1 MKNLYYY
8 DPHQCQFVVVE
19 YSKKDKILHTLT
31 TSLLIG
37 IVVAGFFITSL
48 VYLSGSPAELALRA
62 ENRVLLNQ
70 HLQHQ
75 NVIGQLSDRLYDISL
90 RDNEVYRTVLGME
103 PINED
108 ERMAGAGGAD
118 LFVSFEGLAP
128 STTALLR
135 QTSSE
140 LENIEQ
146 RLRIQQYSFDE
157 VREFY
162 NRNNEKMR
170 HLPILRPIDSIILS
184 GFGMRTHPVL
194 GVRRMHEGLD
204 FRASIGTPIYAPGDG
219 VIKYAANRAGG
230 YGLTIDIDHGHGYM
244 TRYAHLSALG
254 EGIRAGRQVT
264 RGQHIGYTGR
274 SGVVSG
280 PHLHY
285 EIHRNGRP
293 VDPLNYLFADL
304 TPQEYQ
310 LFTRIHR
317 SQQRGLLE

>member
-8 DPHQCQFVVVE
+8 DPQQCEFVVVE
-19 YSKKDKILHTLT
+19 YNKKDKILHTLT

-70 HLQHQ
+70 HLQNQ
-75 NVIGQLSDRLYDISL
+75 GTITQLSDQLGEISR
-90 RDNEVYRTVLGME
+90 RDNEVYRTVLGMD
-103 PINED
+103 PID
-108 ERMAGAGGAD
+108 EQQRMAGAGGAD
-118 LFVSFEGLAP
+118 LFAAFEGLAP

-162 NRNNEKMR
+162 NRNSEKMR
-170 HLPILRPIDSIILS
+170 HLPILRPIDGIILS
-184 GFGMRTHPVL
+184 GYGMRTHPVL

-219 VIKYAANRAGG
+219 IIKYAANRAGG
-230 YGLTIDIDHGHGYM
+230 YGLTIEIDHGHGYM
-244 TRYAHLSALG
+244 TRYAHLSAIG
-254 EGIRAGRQVT
+254 DGIRVGRRIE
-264 RGQHIGYTGR
+264 RGQRIGYTGR

-293 VDPLNYLFADL
+293 VDPLIYLFADL

-317 SQQRGLLE
+317 AQQRGLLD